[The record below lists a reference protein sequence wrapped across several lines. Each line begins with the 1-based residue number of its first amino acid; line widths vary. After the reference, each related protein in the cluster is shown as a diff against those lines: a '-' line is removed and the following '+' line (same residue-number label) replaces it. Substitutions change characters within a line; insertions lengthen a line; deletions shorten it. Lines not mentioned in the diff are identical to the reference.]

1 MKTNWFKIVF
11 FLLAA
16 VPLYGQQDA
25 QFTQYMYNT
34 LTVNPAYAGSRGALG
49 ASILHRSQWVGLDGA
64 PSTQTF
70 NIQGPYSEKV
80 GLGLSIVHDEIGD
93 NTNQNTY
100 FDVAFS
106 YSVPTSEKYR
116 LNFGIMAGGHMLNID
131 FNKLRNYS
139 ASLAPSVEEELYKRF
154 SPNIGAGIYFH
165 SNKFYIGLSVPDLL
179 ETEHFQN
186 PDDEGSV
193 FASERMNFHLISGY
207 VFDLN
212 PSLKFKPAYLIKAVP
227 GAPLQIDLSANFW
240 FNEKFT
246 LGAAYRLD
254 AAVSA
259 LMGFQMGKKFM
270 LGLAYDR
277 EVSSLGGTRF
287 NDGSFEVFLRYEFI
301 KNEKIDLT
309 PRFF

>member
-1 MKTNWFKIVF
+1 MKKALWSLFM
-11 FLLAA
+11 LLVAQTFMF
-16 VPLYGQQDA
+16 GQQDA

-34 LTVNPAYAGSRGALG
+34 LTVNPAYAGSRDVLG
-49 ASILHRSQWVGLDGA
+49 VSLLHRSQWIGLDGA

-70 NIQGPYSEKV
+70 NIQGPYNERV
-80 GLGLSIVHDEIGD
+80 GLGLSIVHDEIGN

-100 FDVAFS
+100 FDIAFS
-106 YSVPTSEKYR
+106 YSVPTSEKNT
-116 LNFGIMAGGHMLNID
+116 LSFGLMAGGHMLNID

-154 SPNIGAGIYFH
+154 SPNIGAGIYYH
-165 SNKFYIGLSVPDLL
+165 NNKFYIGLSVPDLL

-186 PDDEGSV
+186 PEDTGTAITKEK
-193 FASERMNFHLISGY
+193 MNFHLISGY

-212 PSLKFKPAYLIKAVP
+212 PSLKFKPATLIKAVP
-227 GAPLQIDLSANFW
+227 GSPLQVDISANFW
-240 FNEKFT
+240 LQEKFT

-254 AAVSA
+254 AAVSG
-259 LMGFQMGKKFM
+259 LFGFQMGKNFM

-301 KNEKIDLT
+301 KAEKIDIT